1 MLFST
6 VPKGSMAP
14 KRLRT
19 PKISHLIL
27 KTYDI
32 NNIIILILE
41 LRKIKHGK
49 LNDFPNV

>member
-6 VPKGSMAP
+6 VPKGSMSP

-19 PKISHLIL
+19 PKISHLIP

-41 LRKIKHGK
+41 LKKIELGK
-49 LNDFPNV
+49 LNDFPSL